1 MAGQI
6 NDIIDILDGLT
17 INCSYK
23 STQMNNKIRLNSVEL
38 DEIMKACES
47 IFTWN
52 IYKEIDQQNQKHTLS
67 VFNKVQDEC
76 ESFCGNTFNLKK

>member
-1 MAGQI
+1 MAGQV

-17 INCSYK
+17 INCSNEL
-23 STQMNNKIRLNSVEL
+23 TQMNNKIRLNCVEL
-38 DEIMKACES
+38 DEIKKTYEC
-47 IFTWN
+47 IFSWD
-52 IYKEIDQQNQKHTLS
+52 IYKQTDRQNRKHTLS